1 MSSSSS
7 GSPSLLVDHQADGV
21 SLEFFRSFWTEHL
34 RSRDQETRLYNVL
47 STAHKSEG
55 GIPDI
60 AVKDLAAA
68 FVANRSSCE
77 MDRIQLARLATS
89 VLCFGVKDLRW
100 H

>member
-55 GIPDI
+55 DIPDI